1 VVEVEQRKGVGAHG
15 RRLECGMIGADIVAA
30 IRARLTAE
38 LAPPRRGLSPW
49 RIDGHT
55 VGWLDQRRLARAL
68 EFSGVFRAADGG
80 LEFAAEVADFTARTR
95 ALESVSRAL
104 AAEGALSP
112 WRDERYAIAAE
123 HGGPPWCVLERA
135 AARYFGIRTFA
146 AHVNGL
152 VRDAGVT
159 MWFARRSPAK
169 AIDPGLLDNLVGG
182 GVAAGSTVATTVV
195 KEAWEEAGIDT
206 EVAMQAVPAGIVEI
220 CRSRP
225 DGLQRETIFVH
236 DLWLTPG
243 FEPSSHDGEVVA
255 WRRVEVATAA
265 QLIANASGA
274 DVVTADASLVVLDWL
289 LREGAIPRASPD
301 FSALDALRRP
311 DLERCG

>member
-1 VVEVEQRKGVGAHG
+1 
-15 RRLECGMIGADIVAA
+15 MIGADIVAA

-38 LAPPRRGLSPW
+38 LAPPRRGLRPW
-49 RIDGHT
+49 RIDGQT
-55 VGWLDQRRLARAL
+55 AGWLDERRLARAL
-68 EFSGVFRAADGG
+68 EFSGVFRASEGG
-80 LEFAAEVADFTARTR
+80 LAFAADVADFTARTR
-95 ALESVSRAL
+95 ALEGVARAL

-123 HGGPPWCVLERA
+123 LGAPPWCELERA

-146 AHVNGL
+146 AHVNGV
-152 VRDAGVT
+152 VRDAGATT

-182 GVAAGSTVATTVV
+182 GVAAGSTVAATVV
-195 KEAWEEAGIDT
+195 KEAWEEAGIGT
-206 EVAMQAVPAGIVEI
+206 EVAVQAVPAGIVEI

-236 DLWLTPG
+236 DLWLDAG
-243 FEPSSHDGEVVA
+243 FEPSGHDGEVVA
-255 WRRVEVATAA
+255 WRRVDVAHAA

-289 LREGAIPRASPD
+289 LREGAIPRDSPD
-301 FSALDALRRP
+301 FRALDALRRP
-311 DLERCG
+311 DVELCG